1 VICVETIGKIRRW
14 HRVDKLSI
22 SKIAR
27 RLSASRNTI
36 AKYLE
41 GEVTKP
47 RYKTRAKRAPVM
59 GTWVAKLEAMLA
71 EDAERPRKE
80 QRTAQRLHDGL
91 MQEGFTGSYPTVQ
104 RFVKA
109 WREERRHGV
118 GSVFIPQ
125 SFAPGE
131 AYQFDWSYEMVDL
144 GGRPTPV
151 KVAHLRLC
159 HSRVFLAVAYLRE
172 AQEMVF
178 DAHWRAFSLWGG
190 SCRRG
195 IYDNLKTAVELIFTG
210 KARQYN
216 RRFLQMA
223 SHYLIEPVACTPGA
237 GWEKGQIENQVG
249 HVRENIFTPRLRCTN
264 LAELNELLLRRCV
277 QLAQATLHPEQRER
291 TRWEVFEASERALL
305 VPLAAKFEGCA
316 EREVRVSSTA
326 LVHADR
332 NRYSVDCRYAGKTVS
347 LRTYADRIVTM
358 AEGKIVGEHVR
369 SFERDRTFFDPWHY
383 VAALE
388 KKPGAL
394 RNGAPFK
401 DWALPSALREMKD
414 RLCAKSG
421 GDRQFVTILASIA
434 EDGIEAVT
442 VACEL
447 ALEASAISDSY
458 VLNALNRFKA
468 QPPVEVI
475 AAPQRLQLKEE
486 PTADVA
492 RYDVLLKK
500 LALAAIAAMP
510 MLMTAVSHRVVEVPY
525 GTP

>member
-1 VICVETIGKIRRW
+1 
-14 HRVDKLSI
+14 VDKLSI

-59 GTWVAKLEAMLA
+59 GAWVVKLEAMLA

-91 MQEGFTGSYPTVQ
+91 VQEGFTGSYPTVQ

-125 SFAPGE
+125 SFAPAE

-195 IYDNLKTAVELIFTG
+195 IYDNLKTAVELIFIG

-216 RRFLQMA
+216 RKFLQMA

-249 HVRENIFTPRLRCTN
+249 HVRENIFTPRLRSTN

-305 VPLAAKFEGCA
+305 VPLATKFEGCA
-316 EREVRVSSTA
+316 EREVRVSSTS

-332 NRYSVDCRYAGKTVS
+332 NRYSVDCQYAGKTVS

-401 DWALPSALREMKD
+401 DWALPPALREMKD

-458 VLNALNRFKA
+458 VLNALNRFK
-468 QPPVEVI
+468 QEPLPEVI
-475 AAPQRLQLKEE
+475 EAPQRLKLKEE
-486 PTADVA
+486 PKADVA
-492 RYDVLLKK
+492 RYDLLLKK
-500 LALAAIAAMP
+500 LAMAAIAAMP
-510 MLMTAVSHRVVEVPY
+510 MLMAAVSNRAVEVPY